1 MLVATRPRAI
11 EHVCDRGFL
20 ARGPVG
26 CLHTFASAR
35 AVELAHELGLALV
48 AVRLAI
54 LAADG
59 VVLLGAEP
67 VRVGFAGRR
76 GRWWGGGGGGGG
88 GELLEHDVAVG

>member
-48 AVRLAI
+48 AVGDFVFP
-54 LAADG
+54 ADG
-59 VVLLGAEP
+59 VYLLGADPARIGLAVALAWGRAVELAHALGLALVP
-67 VRVGFAGRR
+67 VR
-76 GRWWGGGGGGGG
+76 
-88 GELLEHDVAVG
+88 